1 MSLLLYNV
9 ELPTTSVAGTHLT
22 SQRHRTYR
30 KLPIDPSIPLLPIG
44 CFMSNPNRPGRQI
57 RNHPLDPSPS
67 KSYGDA
73 IIQKSDQTVRIFFQN
88 VHGLSVSLGSDDYR
102 YFMTSLQSLHV
113 DVAGL
118 AETNTCWQHPYLR
131 DDFNNVA
138 RRFQRQFKTV
148 FGSPS
153 PAIDPIPPSETY
165 QAGGTITMVVGSLVS
180 RIQGKSL
187 SDPTGLGRWSGIT
200 FSGSKA
206 QQLTVITA
214 YRVCSGS
221 IRSMPLGSSFAREYN
236 HFHSSAKH
244 SVNPRRLFLRDLQQ
258 QIIQLQEQGHAIVV
272 MLDAN
277 ATLQS
282 DTHFVDFL
290 DQCTLFD
297 LHANDPAE
305 STYIGAESRW
315 IDFILGCHHA
325 RQFVERSGTLAYN

>member
-1 MSLLLYNV
+1 
-9 ELPTTSVAGTHLT
+9 
-22 SQRHRTYR
+22 
-30 KLPIDPSIPLLPIG
+30 
-44 CFMSNPNRPGRQI
+44 
-57 RNHPLDPSPS
+57 
-67 KSYGDA
+67 
-73 IIQKSDQTVRIFFQN
+73 
-88 VHGLSVSLGSDDYR
+88 
-102 YFMTSLQSLHV
+102 
-113 DVAGL
+113 
-118 AETNTCWQHPYLR
+118 
-131 DDFNNVA
+131 
-138 RRFQRQFKTV
+138 
-148 FGSPS
+148 
-153 PAIDPIPPSETY
+153 
-165 QAGGTITMVVGSLVS
+165 MVVGSSLVS

-206 QQLTVITA
+206 QQLTLITA

-221 IRSMPLGSSFAREYN
+221 IRSVPLGSSFAREYN